1 MKIPKSNIFQ
11 LMKSRAGAPPGT
23 LDQTFVQTT
32 INTTVRLISFRDEFY
47 QSADI
52 STLDELPAKI
62 RPDATNWIQFAGFK
76 DVSKLEEIGK
86 MFQIN
91 QLVIEDVLNT
101 EHLPKMEEI
110 DGHLFLILKLIE
122 KNNDTDEFEVN
133 HICFVMGD
141 HYIISFLQRDTA
153 LFDPF
158 IERIRQAVGK
168 IRQRSNDYILYRLMD
183 IIVDHYYLLFNK
195 TDDKL
200 LGMEEILMNDQSA
213 DMTAEVQSQK
223 KELNFLRRN
232 ILPVS
237 DALRLLLKS
246 ENPLIKKQNLN
257 FFNDISDHLNHLTNA
272 AEHYRDMITG
282 LMELQMM
289 NNSNRMNS
297 VMKSLTIIAT
307 IFIPLTFLAGIY
319 GMNFEYMPEL
329 AYEWAYPVLMLLM
342 LVIGLGMYFYMRS
355 KKWF

>member
-11 LMKSRAGAPPGT
+11 LMKSKAGAPPGT
-23 LDQTFVQTT
+23 LDQTFAQST
-32 INTTVRLISFRDEFY
+32 INTTVRLISFRDEFFED
-47 QSADI
+47 SDI
-52 STLDELPAKI
+52 SSLDELPAKI
-62 RPDATNWIQFAGFK
+62 RPDATNWIQFTGLN
-76 DVSKLEEIGK
+76 DVSWLEEIGK
-86 MFQIN
+86 KFQIN
-91 QLVIEDVLNT
+91 QLVIEDVLNI

-110 DGHLFLILKLIE
+110 DDHLFFIIKLIE
-122 KNNDTDEFEVN
+122 KTGDTDEFAVN
-133 HICFVMGD
+133 HICFVLGD
-141 HYIISFLQRDTA
+141 HYIISFQQQKTT

-158 IERIRQAVGK
+158 IGRIRQAVGK

-183 IIVDHYYLLFNK
+183 IIVDHYYLLFNQ
-195 TDDKL
+195 TDEKL
-200 LGMEEILMNDQSA
+200 LEMEEILMNDQSA
-213 DMTAEVQSQK
+213 DMTVEVQSQK

-246 ENPLIKKQNLN
+246 ENPLIKKQNLS

-272 AEHYRDMITG
+272 AEHYREMISG
-282 LMELQMM
+282 LMELQVM
-289 NNSNRMNS
+289 NNSNRMNN

-329 AYEWAYPVLMLLM
+329 AHKWAYPVVMLLM

>member
-1 MKIPKSNIFQ
+1 MKIPKNNIFQ

-32 INTTVRLISFRDEFY
+32 INTTVGLISFRDEFY
-47 QSADI
+47 QRANI
-52 STLDELPAKI
+52 SILDELPAKM
-62 RPDATNWIQFAGFK
+62 RPDATNWIQFAGLG
-76 DVSKLEEIGK
+76 DISKLEEIGR
-86 MFQIN
+86 MFRIN

-110 DGHLFLILKLIE
+110 DGHLFFILKLIE
-122 KNNDTDEFEVN
+122 KNSDTDEFEVN
-133 HICFVMGD
+133 HICFVLGD
-141 HYIISFLQRDTA
+141 HYIISFLQKDTVI
-153 LFDPF
+153 FDPF

-200 LGMEEILMNDQSA
+200 LEMEEILMNNQSA

-246 ENPLIKKQNLN
+246 ENPLIKKQNLS

-329 AYEWAYPVLMLLM
+329 AYEWAYPAVIILMLL
-342 LVIGLGMYFYMRS
+342 LGFGMYVYMRS